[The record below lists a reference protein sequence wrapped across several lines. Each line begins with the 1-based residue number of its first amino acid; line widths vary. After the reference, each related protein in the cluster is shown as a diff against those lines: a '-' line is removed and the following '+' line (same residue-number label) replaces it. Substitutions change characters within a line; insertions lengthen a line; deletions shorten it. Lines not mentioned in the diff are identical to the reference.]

1 MTNLCKALA
10 FVLLT
15 LTLQAKS
22 QSKKPNILFCIADD
36 ASWIHMS
43 AYGKTDWVSTPAF
56 DQVAKSGVLFTNA
69 YTPNSKC
76 SPSRACIL
84 TGRNPWQLEEAGN
97 HNAFFPAK
105 FTTFIESLGSN
116 GYQVGFTGK
125 GWSPGD
131 PGKINGKN
139 RQLTGPSYDSKTLKA
154 PTTQISATD
163 YAGNF
168 EDFLAKKPADK
179 PFCFWYGGNEP
190 HRDYEY
196 GTGVKVGN
204 KRTSEIDQV
213 PPHWMDNEVVRND
226 MLDYAFEVEY
236 FDKQLGK
243 ILEVLKAKGE
253 LENTIIVVTSDNG
266 MPFPRTKGYVYEHA
280 NHLPLAIMW
289 KNGIKST
296 GRKVSDYV
304 SFIDFAPTFLEAA
317 GVEQDRSNMQPVTGK
332 SLLPLLKSTKSG
344 RIDPSRNYVLLGKER
359 TDVGRPDDV
368 GYPIRAIVKDNFI
381 YAINFEPE
389 RWPAG
394 NPETGY
400 MDTDGSPTKTELLT
414 ANRKGQY
421 TDLWQLNFGK
431 KGKDELF
438 DIAADPYSLK
448 NLTADNRFAS
458 KKDNLKTELLTKLKQ
473 QNDPRMFG
481 KGDVFDKYPY
491 NAENVRNYYN
501 RYIYKNE
508 TIKAGW
514 IDKTDYEPK
523 PQNK

>member
-1 MTNLCKALA
+1 
-10 FVLLT
+10 
-15 LTLQAKS
+15 
-22 QSKKPNILFCIADD
+22 
-36 ASWIHMS
+36 
-43 AYGKTDWVSTPAF
+43 
-56 DQVAKSGVLFTNA
+56 
-69 YTPNSKC
+69 
-76 SPSRACIL
+76 
-84 TGRNPWQLEEAGN
+84 
-97 HNAFFPAK
+97 
-105 FTTFIESLGSN
+105 
-116 GYQVGFTGK
+116 
-125 GWSPGD
+125 
-131 PGKINGKN
+131 
-139 RQLTGPSYDSKTLKA
+139 
-154 PTTQISATD
+154 
-163 YAGNF
+163 
-168 EDFLAKKPADK
+168 
-179 PFCFWYGGNEP
+179 
-190 HRDYEY
+190 
-196 GTGVKVGN
+196 
-204 KRTSEIDQV
+204 
-213 PPHWMDNEVVRND
+213 
-226 MLDYAFEVEY
+226 
-236 FDKQLGK
+236 
-243 ILEVLKAKGE
+243 
-253 LENTIIVVTSDNG
+253 
-266 MPFPRTKGYVYEHA
+266 
-280 NHLPLAIMW
+280 MW